1 MQHQSDS
8 SRRREIIG
16 LALAAVGTALF
27 SLKAIVIKLSYV
39 YTVDAVTLQ
48 TLRMALSVPLF
59 LLIAAVLVGIG
70 GGRPLSRRQW
80 LAIAALG
87 LCGYYAASILDL
99 LGLQYVSAG
108 LERLIL
114 YVYPTIVLLI
124 GSVLFGRRI
133 QRREII
139 GIAVSYVGLM
149 VVFAQDVRLYSEH
162 TALGALLVLASAAA
176 YAVFIAGSGRLIPA
190 VGSMRFT
197 CYAMT
202 AAGIG
207 VGTHFIVTQPA
218 DLLQLPPQ
226 VYWLGILLAAGCTVL
241 PSFMIAAG
249 IGRIGAERS
258 AAMGMIGPA
267 CTLMLGNL
275 ILDEPLTAAH
285 VTGAT
290 LVMGGIFYM
299 SRKPAAVSAA
309 TPATSPRNL

>member
-1 MQHQSDS
+1 MQHPSATP
-8 SRRREIIG
+8 RRREIIG

-27 SLKAIVIKLSYV
+27 SLKAIVIKLSYA

-59 LLIAAVLVGIG
+59 LLIAGVLLGIG
-70 GGRPLSRRQW
+70 RGQPLSRRQW
-80 LAIAALG
+80 FTVVALG

-133 QRREII
+133 QRREVV
-139 GIAVSYVGLM
+139 GMAVSYVGLAM
-149 VVFAQDVRLYSEH
+149 VFAQDVRLYSEH

-202 AAGIG
+202 AAGVG
-207 VGTHFIVTQPA
+207 VGAHFAVSQPT
-218 DLLQLPPQ
+218 DLMQLPTQ

-249 IGRIGAERS
+249 ISRIGAERS

-267 CTLMLGNL
+267 CTLALGNL
-275 ILDEPLTAAH
+275 ILDEPLTATHIA
-285 VTGAT
+285 GAA

-299 SRKPAAVSAA
+299 SREPAPTAA
-309 TPATSPRNL
+309 AAPATSPKQA